1 MTVTTWKT
9 PASNN
14 NSPYI
19 PEKTV
24 LPESNT
30 LCGEKHA
37 YSAMAMET
45 YCITAR
51 SRDEQRR
58 AAHAGKIDSKK
69 TKSPAA
75 RSRDERRS
83 AAHAAGNK

>member
-37 YSAMAMET
+37 YSAMAVKKVLNSPLETMIT
-45 YCITAR
+45 YCDRIR
-51 SRDEQRR
+51 
-58 AAHAGKIDSKK
+58 
-69 TKSPAA
+69 P
-75 RSRDERRS
+75 
-83 AAHAAGNK
+83 